1 MAQQKRSQLEAVEE
15 LYQAVLTLRSEEE
28 CRRFFKD
35 LFTIQEL
42 SAFALRLR
50 VARMLTEGYTYDRIH
65 EHCAVSSGTITRINT
80 ELQYGAG
87 GYHLVLERL
96 NEAREA
102 GADTADR

>member
-1 MAQQKRSQLEAVEE
+1 MAQSKNLSDGAVEE
-15 LYQAVLTLRSEEE
+15 LYQAMLTLQDEDE
-28 CRRFFKD
+28 CRRFFRD
-35 LFTIQEL
+35 LFTMQEL

-50 VARMLTEGYTYDRIH
+50 VARMLTEGYTYEKIH
-65 EHCAVSSGTITRINT
+65 EQCAVSSGTITRINT